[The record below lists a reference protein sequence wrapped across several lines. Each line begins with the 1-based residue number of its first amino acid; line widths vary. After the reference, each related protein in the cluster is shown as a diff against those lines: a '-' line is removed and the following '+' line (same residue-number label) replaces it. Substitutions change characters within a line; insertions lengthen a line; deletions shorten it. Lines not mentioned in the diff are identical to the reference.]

1 MRKRACAVR
10 AARNGTISR
19 FLSMGIY
26 LGFASRRMQSGIL
39 RVVQARPKH
48 EFWELRE
55 SIRIKMRTLPDYLRN
70 GMKLIIV
77 GCNPGDRSARVGHY
91 YAGRGN
97 EFWPLLYDSRVVP
110 ELLDHRD
117 DKRMIEFGIGLTDL
131 VKRPTRGIEELTRE
145 EFAEGRIL
153 LAQKLEQY
161 APQVIAFNGVGTF
174 ENFAQRPCKPGLQ
187 KERLYGA
194 QVFVLPSTSA
204 KNATGRGQKL
214 RYFRQL
220 AKLLEKLQK

>member
-1 MRKRACAVR
+1 
-10 AARNGTISR
+10 
-19 FLSMGIY
+19 
-26 LGFASRRMQSGIL
+26 
-39 RVVQARPKH
+39 
-48 EFWELRE
+48 
-55 SIRIKMRTLPDYLRN
+55 MRTLPDYLRV

-110 ELLDHRD
+110 ELLDHRN
-117 DKRMIEFGIGLTDL
+117 DKRMIEFGIGLTDM
-131 VKRPTRGIEELTRE
+131 VKRPTRTPEELNRE
-145 EFAEGRIL
+145 EFAEGRII

-161 APQVIAFNGVGTF
+161 APQVVAFNGVNTF
-174 ENFAQRPCKPGLQ
+174 ENFAQRPGKPGLQ

-204 KNATGRGQKL
+204 ATSGSRALKL

-220 AKLLEKLQK
+220 AKLLQKLPQ